1 MKLFK
6 YLFFIAMMTGSLSLL
21 LTEIVEAKSAPSK
34 VKNINLGTDILET
47 NVNTSTASSIY
58 YGTYSGQPIK
68 WKIIGFNGNGVS
80 SNKGEMTL
88 LANDT
93 IVSNIKYNNT
103 TPYKNSYAGS
113 DLQTQIDSLLATRFA
128 FIESLAIKTRDL
140 SVCPVPGS
148 KHSDD
153 HTDITGRY
161 YCDGIAGEEV
171 KATYLWPLS
180 TTEAVAVDK
189 DIRKASSWWW
199 LRSPGYYDDYGYDA
213 AYVNIHGI
221 VYEYGHR
228 VYKQPGAIRPAF
240 NLNLSSVLYIY
251 TGGESRIDTLHTT
264 TDENVLKTW
273 NVTLQGGTGFVAERK
288 SGETGNVKKGEK
300 LTVNVTNCGI
310 PYAGSFLAFN
320 QIAAMIVD
328 ANGTVAAYGK
338 ITDNV
343 KEGKIE
349 VTIPNDNQIKA
360 GIYTLKVFA
369 EQLNSNNQTSYATN
383 MADIA
388 VTIEDAP
395 AISVKKEKQKTKWW
409 LKIFN

>member
-1 MKLFK
+1 
-6 YLFFIAMMTGSLSLL
+6 MMTGSLSLL

-34 VKNINLGTDILET
+34 VKNINLGADILET

-58 YGTYSGQPIK
+58 YGTYNGQPIK
-68 WKIIGFNGNGVS
+68 WKTIGFNGNGVS

-103 TPYKNSYAGS
+103 TPYKNSYADS
-113 DLQTQIDSLLATRFA
+113 DLQTQIDSLM
-128 FIESLAIKTRDL
+128 
-140 SVCPVPGS
+140 
-148 KHSDD
+148 
-153 HTDITGRY
+153 
-161 YCDGIAGEEV
+161 
-171 KATYLWPLS
+171 
-180 TTEAVAVDK
+180 
-189 DIRKASSWWW
+189 
-199 LRSPGYYDDYGYDA
+199 
-213 AYVNIHGI
+213 
-221 VYEYGHR
+221 
-228 VYKQPGAIRPAF
+228 
-240 NLNLSSVLYIY
+240 SSVLFIY

-273 NVTLQGGTGFVAERK
+273 NVTLQGGTGFAAERK
-288 SGETGNVKKGEK
+288 SGETENVKKGEK

-310 PYAGSFLAFN
+310 PYVGSFLTFN
-320 QIAAMIVD
+320 QIAAMLVD
-328 ANGTVAAYGK
+328 ANGTVEAYGK

-349 VTIPNDNQIKA
+349 VTVPNDNQIKA

-388 VTIEDAP
+388 VTIEDAL